1 MQRSLLRLIPLVL
14 TATISFAQSEYNE
27 RALAAKK
34 RFMEREH
41 EAISEP
47 FIGVR
52 TSEGL
57 QPNLFK
63 IEATGEST
71 AAIATAGKAFLKSLT
86 PAQLLHTQFAVD
98 DREWRRW
105 FNVDNGIY
113 QRQGTSLR
121 EMNADQKAAA
131 RHLMATT
138 LSARGLALTDA
149 IRQTDQTL
157 KELNDGAIHLDEE
170 LYFFTIMGVPSAT
183 DPWGWQIDGHHLV
196 INAFILGDQI
206 VMTPSFLGAEPSIA
220 RSGKY
225 AGNEVLQSEQNDGL
239 AFMQSL
245 SADQQQAA
253 TLSSEKRRNSI
264 QAEAVS
270 DNNVVDYAGVSV
282 ATFTPAQK
290 QQLLALAEN
299 YIGNLRD
306 GHAAIWMQQLEEHI
320 DDTWFAWIGATDND
334 AVFYYRIHSPVILI
348 EFDHQNP
355 VGTRSINPERKPIR
369 DHIHTII
376 RTPNGNDYGK
386 DLLRQHL
393 EKHHR

>member
-1 MQRSLLRLIPLVL
+1 MLRLTPAVTLSL
-14 TATISFAQSEYNE
+14 
-27 RALAAKK
+27 ALATTLVAQTEYDARTLALKK

-41 EAISEP
+41 DAISEP
-47 FIGVR
+47 FVGVR

-57 QPNLFK
+57 QPDLFK

-71 AAIATAGKAFLKSLT
+71 AAIAAAGDAFLKSLT
-86 PAQLLHTQFAVD
+86 PAQLLHSQFAVD

-105 FNVDNGIY
+105 FNVDHAIY

-121 EMNADQKAAA
+121 EMSVDQKAAA

-149 IRQTDQTL
+149 IRKTDQTL
-157 KELNDGAIHLDEE
+157 KEINNGAMHLDEE
-170 LYFFTIMGVPSAT
+170 LYFFTLMGIPST
-183 DPWGWQIDGHHLV
+183 TEPWGWQVDGHHLV

-206 VMTPSFLGAEPSIA
+206 VMTPSFLGAEPGIA
-220 RSGKY
+220 KTGKH
-225 AGNEVLQSEQNDGL
+225 AGNAVLQSEQNDGL
-239 AFMQSL
+239 TFMQSL
-245 SADQQQAA
+245 SAAQQKAA
-253 TLSSEKRRNSI
+253 TLSSEKRRNDI

-270 DNNVVDYAGVSV
+270 DNAVVDYAGVSV
-282 ATFTPAQK
+282 ATFTDGQK
-290 QQLLALAEN
+290 QQLLALAEH

-306 GHAAIWMQQLEEHI
+306 GHAAIWMQQIEEHL
-320 DDTWFAWIGATDND
+320 DETWFAWIGGTDD
-334 AVFYYRIHSPVILI
+334 EAVFYYRIHSPVILI
-348 EFDHQNP
+348 EFDHQGP
-355 VGTRSINPERKPIR
+355 VGTRSLHSDRQPIR

-393 EKHHR
+393 EQHPH